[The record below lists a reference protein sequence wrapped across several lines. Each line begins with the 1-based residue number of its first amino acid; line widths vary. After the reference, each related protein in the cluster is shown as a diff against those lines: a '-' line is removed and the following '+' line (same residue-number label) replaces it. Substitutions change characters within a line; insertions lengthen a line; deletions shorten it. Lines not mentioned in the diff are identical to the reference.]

1 MARAIAFNVRQWHKW
16 VSLFVG
22 IQAMLWLAS
31 GLYMVIIN
39 LNFIHGD
46 HLVRNMSDT
55 LPPGYTPGF
64 GFEEVMSSYPQA
76 ELISLETWLG
86 KPYYRVH
93 TIDGRVL
100 VDAQTGIQRSP
111 LDRTDAIAVAQYHY
125 ARPGEAKSAQ
135 LLVDQANAPS
145 EIQGR
150 KLPLWRIDFE
160 DPGRT
165 SFYVSPDDGALVT
178 RRHDYWR
185 IFDFVWMLHIMDY
198 KDRADVNNTLL
209 RAFAGL
215 GLILSIAG
223 IWLLWFSFKHRR
235 GVR

>member
-1 MARAIAFNVRQWHKW
+1 M
-16 VSLFVG
+16 
-22 IQAMLWLAS
+22 
-31 GLYMVIIN
+31 
-39 LNFIHGD
+39 
-46 HLVRNMSDT
+46 
-55 LPPGYTPGF
+55 
-64 GFEEVMSSYPQA
+64 
-76 ELISLETWLG
+76 
-86 KPYYRVH
+86 
-93 TIDGRVL
+93 
-100 VDAQTGIQRSP
+100 
-111 LDRTDAIAVAQYHY
+111 
-125 ARPGEAKSAQ
+125 
-135 LLVDQANAPS
+135 LVDQANAPS